1 MNTSTRTQVAWLV
14 MLSIVFSHVATFLI
28 LFTLYGSGFLVH
40 PSMHGLSGL
49 EVVARLY
56 DSDAGRRQEVIEAA
70 ALSGI
75 RLRTIDGAA
84 AAGCRVLHPPQLAA
98 WSRRTGGAMVVASC
112 SPALPGDVGMALRT
126 PGGTWLGIVS
136 PGRPPPGLEPPPP
149 PMPVHSII
157 GLIIGIAGPTLL
169 ICLWATRRV
178 TDPLRALAASAG
190 RIDASLIDTEA
201 GEVSLPAG
209 GTTEI
214 RLLTEALRDLISR
227 LRAYAAEQRRMVAG
241 ISHDLRT
248 PLTRMRLRVE
258 AVDDPALRQRLER
271 DVQTMQ
277 IIVDSS
283 LTHMRAKDGAF
294 SKQDVD
300 VGALLQTLV
309 DNAADA
315 GADVVFEGPL
325 HLALRCDPGMVTR
338 AVENLIDNAIK
349 FAGRATVRLMALDKS
364 AVIEV
369 EDDGPGIADAMKPLA
384 FEPYYRGDASR
395 SGAEGTGLGLSITRA
410 VVAAHDGQVALL
422 DAKPCGLCVRMSLPV

>member
-1 MNTSTRTQVAWLV
+1 
-14 MLSIVFSHVATFLI
+14 
-28 LFTLYGSGFLVH
+28 
-40 PSMHGLSGL
+40 MHGLSGL
-49 EVVARLY
+49 EVVAHLY
-56 DSDAGRRQEVIEAA
+56 DSDSTRRQQVIDAA

-75 RLRTIDGAA
+75 RLRTIDAAA

-98 WSRRTGGAMVVASC
+98 WSKRTGGGMTVASC

-126 PGGTWLGIVS
+126 PGGAWLGIVS
-136 PGRPPPGLEPPPP
+136 PGRPPQGLEPPPP

-190 RIDASLIDTEA
+190 RIDASAIDTEA
-201 GEVSLPAG
+201 GEISFPTS

-214 RLLTEALRDLISR
+214 RLLTEALRDLIAR

-294 SKQDVD
+294 TKQDVD
-300 VGALLQTLV
+300 LGALLQTLV
-309 DNAADA
+309 DNAVDA
-315 GADVVFEGPL
+315 GEDVAFEGPL

-338 AVENLIDNAIK
+338 AVENLIDNALK
-349 FAGRATVRLMALDKS
+349 FAGHATVRLLALDGC
-364 AVIEV
+364 AVIDV
-369 EDDGPGIADAMKPLA
+369 EDDGPGIADALKPLA
-384 FEPYYRGDASR
+384 FEPYFRGDASR
-395 SGAEGTGLGLSITRA
+395 GGAEGTGLGLSITRA
-410 VVAAHDGQVALL
+410 VVEAHDGQVTLL
-422 DAKPCGLCVRMSLPV
+422 DAAPSGLCVRISLPV

>member
-1 MNTSTRTQVAWLV
+1 

-28 LFTLYGSGFLVH
+28 LYTLYGSGFLQR
-40 PSMHGLSGL
+40 PAMHGLSGL
-49 EVVARLY
+49 EVAARLY
-56 DSDAGRRQEVIEAA
+56 DADADRRPEVIEAA
-70 ALSGI
+70 ARSGI
-75 RLRTIDGAA
+75 RLRVIDGAA
-84 AAGCRVLHPPQLAA
+84 ASACRVLHPPQLEARA
-98 WSRRTGGAMVVASC
+98 KRTGGGMLVASC

-126 PGGTWLGIVS
+126 PGGAWLGVVS

-149 PMPVHSII
+149 PMPSHFII
-157 GLIIGIAGPTLL
+157 GLIVGIAGPTLL
-169 ICLWATRRV
+169 LCLWATRRV

-190 RIDASLIDTEA
+190 RIDASAIDTE
-201 GEVSLPAG
+201 GGDVPLPAG

-248 PLTRMRLRVE
+248 PLTRMRLRLE
-258 AVDDPALRQRLER
+258 GVDDPALRQRLER

-294 SKQDVD
+294 TKQDVD

-309 DNAADA
+309 DNAVDA
-315 GADVVFEGPL
+315 GGDVVFEGPL

-338 AVENLIDNAIK
+338 AVENLIDNALK
-349 FAGRATVRLMALDKS
+349 FAGHATVRLLALDAS

-369 EDDGPGIADAMKPLA
+369 EDGGPGIADALKPLA
-384 FEPYYRGDASR
+384 FEPYFRGDASR

-410 VVAAHDGQVALL
+410 VVEAHNGQVTLL
-422 DAKPCGLCVRMSLPV
+422 DAAPCGLCVRISLPK